1 MFQGPST
8 IAPSVGLRSQQGRN
22 LPACRLAPRRRLFVA
37 DNSGGGSGGNQKM
50 TSSTGISFPPPD
62 YMKKMKENYE
72 IGKIVSDLST
82 LLTTKVLNFL
92 PVQIYIRRN
101 TPGSKNGGMG
111 GRLSTINSSIRAP
124 SYHATSMSTGSVT
137 LDTSGGAPKYVYR
150 LPKHDFGSGSNELV
164 SLHWQFFWAFL
175 IRRIYQATVS
185 RT

>member
-1 MFQGPST
+1 M
-8 IAPSVGLRSQQGRN
+8 LRYQASMYGDSYGTDYHSPVQN

-37 DNSGGGSGGNQKM
+37 DNGGGGGGNQKM

-72 IGKIVSDLST
+72 IGKI
-82 LLTTKVLNFL
+82 
-92 PVQIYIRRN
+92 IYIRRN

-150 LPKHDFGSGSNELV
+150 LPKNDFGSGSN
-164 SLHWQFFWAFL
+164 
-175 IRRIYQATVS
+175 
-185 RT
+185 